1 MSVLSNLPLPAGSQ
15 GISLRTE
22 TPADFPAVNALID
35 RAFGPGRF
43 AKTAERL
50 REGNQPRLDLSPVAI
65 EGGEIIG
72 VCRQWP
78 LLIGATRVV
87 YLGPF
92 AVENTRRCAGL
103 GAQLINE
110 ASRLAAEANERAIIL
125 VGDHP
130 YFGPLGFSKVP
141 HGLVTLPGPVDP
153 ERVLWK
159 PLKEGGLDGLS
170 GPLLVPHFS

>member
-1 MSVLSNLPLPAGSQ
+1 MSVISNLPHPAGSQ

-22 TPADFPAVNALID
+22 SPADLPAINALID

-50 REGNQPRLDLSPVAI
+50 REGNRPRLALSPVAI
-65 EGGEIIG
+65 EGGEIVG

-78 LLIGATRVV
+78 LLIGSTQII

-92 AVENTRRCAGL
+92 AVENTRRSVGL

-110 ASRLAAEANERAIIL
+110 ASRLATLANERAILLI
-125 VGDHP
+125 GDYP
-130 YFGPLGFSKVP
+130 YFGPLGFTKVP
-141 HGLVTLPGPVDP
+141 QGLVALPGPVDP

-159 PLKEGGLDGLS
+159 PLKAGGLEGVS
-170 GPLLVPHFS
+170 GALRVPQPV